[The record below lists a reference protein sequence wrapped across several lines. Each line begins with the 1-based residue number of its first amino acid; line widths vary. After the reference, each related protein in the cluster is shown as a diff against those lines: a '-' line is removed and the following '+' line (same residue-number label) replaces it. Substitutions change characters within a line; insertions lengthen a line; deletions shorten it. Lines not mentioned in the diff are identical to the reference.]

1 MPPAGAEL
9 VSSAVPVEDAA
20 SSSGTRP
27 VPPPPP
33 GLPALAEVMGQV
45 GDENFP
51 VASRLLG
58 RRVRASL
65 SAIYGFARFV
75 DDVGDE
81 SGGDRLALLDWIDG
95 EVDRVCA
102 GIEPGHPV
110 TARLAAAARESTI
123 PAEPLHR
130 LVEANRRDQLVH
142 SYETFEDLLGYCA
155 LSANPVGE
163 MVLHT
168 FRAATP
174 DRVELSDAI
183 CSGLQVTEHLQDIR
197 EDIARGRV
205 YLPQEDLERF
215 SCEEADLRLLPSPER
230 IRTLVAFEVARAQ
243 KLLDRGAPLARRLRG
258 RPALAIAAFVAGGR
272 AALGAIERAGYA
284 IAEAPPRPS
293 WPVRLEA
300 GVLTLRAALGG

>member
-1 MPPAGAEL
+1 M
-9 VSSAVPVEDAA
+9 SSAISVEDVA
-20 SSSGTRP
+20 SSSETRP
-27 VPPPPP
+27 GPAPPP
-33 GLPALAEVMGQV
+33 GLPALAEVMGQA

-65 SAIYGFARFV
+65 RAIYGFARFV

-81 SGGDRLALLDWIDG
+81 SSGDRLALLDWIDG

-163 MVLHT
+163 VVLHT

-183 CSGLQVTEHLQDIR
+183 CSGLQITEHLQDVR
-197 EDIARGRV
+197 EDLARGRV
-205 YLPQEDLERF
+205 YLPREDLERF
-215 SCEEADLRLLPSPER
+215 SCEEADLGLIPSPER
-230 IRTLVAFEVARAQ
+230 VRTLIAFEVARARG
-243 KLLDRGAPLARRLRG
+243 LLDRGAPLARRLRG
-258 RPALAIAAFVAGGR
+258 RPALAIAAFVTGGR
-272 AALGAIERAGYA
+272 AALGAIERAGYG
-284 IAEAPPRPS
+284 IGEGPPRPS

-300 GVLTLRAALGG
+300 GVQSLRATLGR

>member
-1 MPPAGAEL
+1 ERRSSNEGFGGWSSASARMAPGMRTSTRAPGSRATTTSTTTSTGSAFRSRRLAGGRTGESMPPAGAEL

-27 VPPPPP
+27 KPPPPP

-142 SYETFEDLLGYCA
+142 SYETFED
-155 LSANPVGE
+155 
-163 MVLHT
+163 
-168 FRAATP
+168 
-174 DRVELSDAI
+174 
-183 CSGLQVTEHLQDIR
+183 
-197 EDIARGRV
+197 
-205 YLPQEDLERF
+205 
-215 SCEEADLRLLPSPER
+215 
-230 IRTLVAFEVARAQ
+230 
-243 KLLDRGAPLARRLRG
+243 
-258 RPALAIAAFVAGGR
+258 
-272 AALGAIERAGYA
+272 
-284 IAEAPPRPS
+284 
-293 WPVRLEA
+293 
-300 GVLTLRAALGG
+300 